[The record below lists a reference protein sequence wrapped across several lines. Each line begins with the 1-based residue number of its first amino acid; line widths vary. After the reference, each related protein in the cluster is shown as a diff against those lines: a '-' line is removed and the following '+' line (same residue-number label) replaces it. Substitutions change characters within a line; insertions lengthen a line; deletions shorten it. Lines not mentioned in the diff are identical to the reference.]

1 MADIIDM
8 LIQERAQ
15 LEAELRNDSRYLKV
29 QRINELLAAYQA
41 GTTRPNSIEVTPR
54 QRSKGRIF
62 KERKETK
69 SELIKRE
76 IKSWLAQHGTAHRS
90 QILSRLIERG
100 LMGSEKNSMQS
111 LAMYLSVSKDMFKS
125 DGNGNYALATRKEGD
140 ALTEG
145 EQTLGR

>member
-1 MADIIDM
+1 MTNIIDA
-8 LIQERAQ
+8 LLQERAQ
-15 LEAELRNDSRYLKV
+15 LEAELRNDSRSLKV

-41 GTTRPNSIEVTPR
+41 GTALSSSLEMSPR
-54 QRSKGRIF
+54 QRSKGRVF

-69 SELIKRE
+69 SELIKQE
-76 IKSWLAQHGTAHRS
+76 IKSWLARHGTAHRS

-111 LAMYLSVSKDMFKS
+111 LAMYLSVSKDLFIS
-125 DGNGNYALATRKEGD
+125 DGNGNYTLVSRKEGN